1 MMTRLQGVPVIL
13 LLLFLGE
20 ILYTPTE
27 AAKGGAKSAMRGGRG
42 KSTDSVRRGQGAGDR
57 DDEIDHGGEGDRS
70 VPYKDRPCVG
80 LCYYRKLKGI
90 KFDIQAYEERRKKK
104 PCIGLC
110 HLNKVALAKGLPG
123 IRWRNPR
130 EEEEEENENEED
142 EGEGEEGEQE
152 EMS

>member
-1 MMTRLQGVPVIL
+1 MKLQGVPVIL
-13 LLLFLGE
+13 LLLFLGDL
-20 ILYTPTE
+20 LYTPAE

-90 KFDIQAYEERRKKK
+90 KFDIKAYEARRKKK

-123 IRWRNPR
+123 IKWRTR
-130 EEEEEENENEED
+130 
-142 EGEGEEGEQE
+142 GKRKR
-152 EMS
+152 MRKKMRMRMRMRMKKS